1 MKESILAYFRSR
13 SGEVRSKTVQA
24 DLPARY
30 EAVAI
35 GGRKPASARQSVR
48 MGLVFFLLVFSCACE
63 QKPPAAPP
71 PPPKVTVNTPL
82 RENVTDYLEFTGN
95 TQAIKSVQLRARV
108 EGYLDGVFFR
118 DGDLVGKDQ
127 LLFLIQQNTF
137 LARLRQAEGNVLTQ
151 KALLEH
157 AKTEFARFSKLYQQ
171 KAAAETDVEN
181 WRFQRDTAQAA
192 LVSAEAQRDL
202 AKLDLGYTWVTAPF
216 AGRIDRRLVDPG
228 NLVGAGGSTLLAE
241 LTQVDPLYVYFTGS
255 ETDVPPEVAKARQ
268 LKTGN
273 SNGSREKLAIQVG
286 LAGEEGYPHGGY
298 LDFTSAT
305 VTPTTGT
312 FLLRGVIPN
321 PEGTILP
328 GQFARIRVPT
338 GGEKPALLIP
348 QTAVGFDQ
356 LGSYVMIVDHD
367 NKVERRS
374 VKVGTQRKGYYII
387 SDGLDGSESVIVKGL
402 LRAAAGRQVTPER
415 TPAPDTTGARQAD
428 NVSGKGGQ

>member
-1 MKESILAYFRSR
+1 MKESILAYPLSS
-13 SGEVRSKTVQA
+13 SGKVRSMARQA
-24 DLPARY
+24 ARS
-30 EAVAI
+30 EAAAI
-35 GGRKPASARQSVR
+35 GGRKPAFSSQRSLT
-48 MGLVFFLLVFSCACE
+48 MGFLFFLLVFCCACE

-71 PPPKVTVNTPL
+71 PPPKVTVSTPL

-95 TQAIKSVQLRARV
+95 TQAVKSVQLRARV

-255 ETDVPPEVAKARQ
+255 ETDVPPEIAGTRQ

-273 SNGSREKLAIQVG
+273 SNGGREKLAIQVG
-286 LAGEEGYPHGGY
+286 FAGEEGYPHEGY

-321 PEGTILP
+321 PKGTILP

-338 GGEKPALLIP
+338 GGEKPALLVP
-348 QTAVGFDQ
+348 QIAVGFDQ
-356 LGSYVMIVDHD
+356 LGSYVMIVDHE

-374 VKVGTQRKGYYII
+374 VKVGSQRKGYYMI

-402 LRAAAGRQVTPER
+402 LRAVPGRQVTPER
-415 TPAPDTTGARQAD
+415 APQPGTTGAQQAD
-428 NVSGKGGQ
+428 NISGKGDQ

>member
-1 MKESILAYFRSR
+1 M
-13 SGEVRSKTVQA
+13 
-24 DLPARY
+24 ARHAARCK
-30 EAVAI
+30 AVAI
-35 GGRKPASARQSVR
+35 HGRTPASSAQRSLT
-48 MGLVFFLLVFSCACE
+48 MGFLFFLLLFCCSCE
-63 QKPPAAPP
+63 QKPTAAPP
-71 PPPKVTVNTPL
+71 PPPKVTVSNPL

-95 TQAIKSVQLRARV
+95 TQAVKSVQLRARV

-192 LVSAEAQRDL
+192 LLSAEAQRDL
-202 AKLDLGYTWVTAPF
+202 ARLDLGYTWVTAPF

-228 NLVGAGGSTLLAE
+228 NLVGSGGSTLLAE

-255 ETDVPPEVAKARQ
+255 ETDVPPEIAGARQ
-268 LKTGN
+268 PRTGN
-273 SNGSREKLAIQVG
+273 SNGGREKLTIQVG
-286 LAGEEGYPHGGY
+286 FAGEEGYPHEGY

-305 VTPTTGT
+305 VTTTTGT

-328 GQFARIRVPT
+328 GQFARIRAPI
-338 GGEKPALLIP
+338 GGEKPALLVP

-356 LGSYVMIVDHD
+356 LGSYIMIVGHE

-402 LRAAAGRQVTPER
+402 LRAAPGRQVTPER
-415 TPAPDTTGARQAD
+415 APQPGTTGAQQAD
-428 NVSGKGGQ
+428 NISGKGNQ